1 MEVAK
6 TAERS
11 QAANDS
17 DFTPRRERLK
27 VDKWLFKDTP
37 AYKANELPRSGC
49 KVS

>member
-6 TAERS
+6 TAKRS

-17 DFTPRRERLK
+17 DFTPRHERLK
-27 VDKWLFKDTP
+27 VEKWLFKDTP
-37 AYKANELPRSGC
+37 EANELPRSGC